1 MKYTNC
7 LACKEL
13 RESNDDADLALA
25 TKCRDCDGKGV
36 VRAPESYLC
45 NNCGDSLI
53 PLDMEKDCKPSPYG
67 LVEKTVS
74 GGYFS
79 DYLWDCT
86 TYTFSLCEKC
96 LRNLFDQF
104 KIPPQIGGY
113 MGGGAETYE
122 EDSFYHQERLW
133 RKAGGRLEKLK
144 QGLCNA
150 RSACQNPAIYRIFCS
165 SSITD
170 ECCCEEHKTNQC
182 LNYEFIPFTLVNGDF
197 KYENATKEQKEEI
210 LNSYFLQNSK
220 PDKVIHYRYI
230 PDIVN
235 HSSSL
240 NIDNEENKYQLIF
253 FTNNLLHSDLSNK
266 LQNIR
271 SEAAESFS
279 LKDGDVI
286 IFEKNKFPNISNESF
301 VRDYLAYY
309 GERIN
314 SEE

>member
-13 RESNDDADLALA
+13 RESNDDSDLVLA

-36 VRAPESYLC
+36 VRTPESYLC
-45 NNCGDSLI
+45 NNCGESLI

-96 LRNLFDQF
+96 LRDLFDQF

-133 RKAGGRLEKLK
+133 RKAGGKLEKLK
-144 QGLCNA
+144 QGLCNDK
-150 RSACQNPAIYRIFCS
+150 SFCQNEAKYRIFS
-165 SSITD
+165 SSDLTD
-170 ECCCEEHKTNQC
+170 HSCCEEHRVNNENC
-182 LNYEFIPFTLVNGDF
+182 MNYEFVNFELTKDIFSLKEATL
-197 KYENATKEQKEEI
+197 EQKNKI
-210 LNSYFLQNSK
+210 LNAYFEQNSK
-220 PDKVIHYRYI
+220 PGFITYFKYCPQIIDHIVSSEVSEDYCLLFVKNEIIDDYILSLGMFSLFYLIIESGMVFVI
-230 PDIVN
+230 N
-235 HSSSL
+235 
-240 NIDNEENKYQLIF
+240 
-253 FTNNLLHSDLSNK
+253 
-266 LQNIR
+266 R
-271 SEAAESFS
+271 SES
-279 LKDGDVI
+279 LELSKYKIRDSKD
-286 IFEKNKFPNISNESF
+286 
-301 VRDYLAYY
+301 YY
-309 GERIN
+309 DERVQQRSGEQ
-314 SEE
+314 